1 MSQDFETLPIG
12 TEAALRGAMETLT
25 SFQESE
31 VLRDVLIEPEHAAI
45 NKARA
50 ILAQIDAQ
58 RKGATDAG

>member
-25 SFQESE
+25 SFQEDE
-31 VLRDVLIEPEHAAI
+31 VLRDILIESEHAAI
-45 NKARA
+45 DKARA

-58 RKGATDAG
+58 RKGASDAG